1 MWKINVHR
9 EKVVHTQL
17 LIVIILTISIDD
29 VVATKRKITPMS
41 KD

>member
-1 MWKINVHR
+1 MWKTNVHR

-17 LIVIILTISIDD
+17 LIVIILTISID